1 MNQTITR
8 EATHEA
14 APSAEPTTAQSTRT
28 EIAPP
33 AAAEPTTAQP
43 TTAEPTTA
51 EPTAAA
57 PSRSYPESAGS
68 MASAAVLFGLVGL
81 FVFNVVFGPLAI
93 GVGAAAYRRRSATGR
108 TRTIA
113 LAGVTLGVLDLVVLA
128 VFAAI
133 SLAWGGFTWHFGA

>member
-8 EATHEA
+8 GAAHEA

-33 AAAEPTTAQP
+33 AAAQPTTAQ
-43 TTAEPTTA
+43 ATTA

-68 MASAAVLFGLVGL
+68 MASVAVLFGLAGL

-93 GVGAAAYRRRSATGR
+93 GVGVAAYRRRSATGR

>member
-1 MNQTITR
+1 MSQTITR
-8 EATHEA
+8 GAAHEA
-14 APSAEPTTAQSTRT
+14 APSAEPTTAQPTRT

-33 AAAEPTTAQP
+33 AAAEP

-68 MASAAVLFGLVGL
+68 MASVAVLFGLAGL

-93 GVGAAAYRRRSATGR
+93 GVGVAAYRRRSATGR

-133 SLAWGGFTWHFGA
+133 SPAWGGFTWHFGA